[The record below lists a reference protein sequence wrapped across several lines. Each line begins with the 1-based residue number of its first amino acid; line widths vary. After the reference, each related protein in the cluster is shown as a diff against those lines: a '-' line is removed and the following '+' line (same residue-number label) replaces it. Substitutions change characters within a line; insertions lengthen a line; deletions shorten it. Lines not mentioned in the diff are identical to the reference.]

1 MWLLLDNQLKNTIDR
16 KYALKNI
23 SISRWQNT
31 VERIQNSAKKR
42 KQIKK
47 RLEEDEVEDISQ
59 LTYRGLKRQG
69 AIGEDVNN

>member
-1 MWLLLDNQLKNTIDR
+1 M
-16 KYALKNI
+16 
-23 SISRWQNT
+23 
-31 VERIQNSAKKR
+31 ERIQNSAKKR

-69 AIGEDVNN
+69 AIGEDVCKLIFKITIRLLFY